1 MARFARTITLH
12 SPLSTLHSSF
22 STLHSLVR
30 LVTLGLSK
38 LPYTR
43 TMKWMIP
50 SVALMAL
57 VLTSCQAPSVS
68 DTESTVVEYSQ
79 MEKDSMVML
88 GKDLAMKTKGILG
101 SNLIPTLTKYGAD
114 SALTFCNLEA
124 IPLTDSASGLLG
136 ATIYRV
142 SDQPRNPDNR
152 AVDDA
157 LEFILAGKEIVAS
170 GGEVKPALHI
180 NNDGSWRGFYPI
192 MTNAMCLNCHGTP
205 ETEVSA
211 STLALIAEHYP
222 EDEALGYADAQLRGI
237 FVVERK

>member
-1 MARFARTITLH
+1 
-12 SPLSTLHSSF
+12 
-22 STLHSLVR
+22 
-30 LVTLGLSK
+30 
-38 LPYTR
+38 
-43 TMKWMIP
+43 MIP
-50 SVALMAL
+50 SVALMAFAL
-57 VLTSCQAPSVS
+57 ASCQTPS
-68 DTESTVVEYSQ
+68 ESGAESAVFEYSQ

-101 SNLIPTLTKYGAD
+101 SNLIPTLTKFGAD

-142 SDQPRNPDNR
+142 SDQPRNSNNR
-152 AVDDA
+152 AEGVA
-157 LEFILAGKEIVAS
+157 LEYILSGKEILAS

-180 NNDGSWRGFYPI
+180 NNDGSWRAFYPI
-192 MTNAMCLNCHGTP
+192 MTHAMCLNCHGAP

-222 EDEALGYADAQLRGI
+222 EDEALGYSDAQLRGI